1 VVVRGRQPCGQHV
14 GQHGIHLRSFASS
27 DDNRHPVK
35 PPEKQSNE
43 ASMTT
48 GIGGSSAEA
57 ELMRMSP
64 KRKGIVPISDAERL
78 DRIDKARRLMR
89 E

>member
-1 VVVRGRQPCGQHV
+1 V

-27 DDNRHPVK
+27 DDYRHPVK

-48 GIGGSSAEA
+48 GVGGSSAEA

-78 DRIDKARRLMR
+78 GRIGKARRLMR
-89 E
+89 EQGIQAL